1 MTAVFIDNNAPSG
14 LQLLKEIKKHPRVA
28 WIMDDLDNTPL
39 PLPEEELVSLE
50 TFKKH
55 FEKRIFERL
64 GLTVSL

>member
-1 MTAVFIDNNAPSG
+1 MTAVLIDNNTPSG
-14 LQLLKEIKKHPRVA
+14 LRLLKEIEKHPHVA
-28 WIMDDLDNTPL
+28 HILDDWDNI
-39 PLPEEELVSLE
+39 PLPEDELVSLE